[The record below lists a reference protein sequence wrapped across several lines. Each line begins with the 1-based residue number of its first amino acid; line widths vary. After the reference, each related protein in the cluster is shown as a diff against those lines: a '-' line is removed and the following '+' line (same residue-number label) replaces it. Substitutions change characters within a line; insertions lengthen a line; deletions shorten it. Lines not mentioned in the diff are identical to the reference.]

1 MIAPDIVE
9 VGREYPVTCILDHG
23 NWLPVFPTPHHDQ
36 DPEFFVNVPEHFH
49 YDRRFINTTFDA
61 VKSLGQPMEV
71 RPVTCLR
78 ETHIPP
84 QHIIW
89 MHLALL
95 KHFEGHRLK
104 NPLVCP
110 HKGMPIINGVCA
122 GHGLKW
128 NAQGYLKHRGPFKLR
143 WGENVGEVKS
153 LERVEI
159 PVTVEHN
166 ALLILDI
173 LDAEGEVVFTHSEPS
188 SYPIYAYV
196 GDVVKVNNRNIEM
209 IRR

>member
-153 LERVEI
+153 LERSRAWRGSRFQSPSNTTPFSSSTSWTPRVRSSSH
-159 PVTVEHN
+159 TVSR
-166 ALLILDI
+166 A
-173 LDAEGEVVFTHSEPS
+173 ATRSTHTS
-188 SYPIYAYV
+188 ATW
-196 GDVVKVNNRNIEM
+196 
-209 IRR
+209 

>member
-1 MIAPDIVE
+1 MKLVIAPN
-9 VGREYPVTCILDHG
+9 PILKT
-23 NWLPVFPTPHHDQ
+23 NCLPCGPLD
-36 DPEFFVNVPEHFH
+36 
-49 YDRRFINTTFDA
+49 
-61 VKSLGQPMEV
+61 V
-71 RPVTCLR
+71 RTVV
-78 ETHIPP
+78 
-84 QHIIW
+84 QAF
-89 MHLALL
+89 ALL
-95 KHFEGHRLK
+95 QQ
-104 NPLVCP
+104 
-110 HKGMPIINGVCA
+110 HKGL
-122 GHGLKW
+122 GLAAPQMGIAERW
-128 NAQGYLKHRGPFKLR
+128 FVTA